1 MALDF
6 DVIVIG
12 SGFGAAVAAI
22 DQAGKGKTVFI
33 LERGVWWLTPE
44 LSRENP
50 MNPLLKTQPVQYWPR
65 PDHRRG
71 LVDFLAFVKVNGVAG
86 ALQDFGNGAY
96 ECVTGKARPRP
107 LFGNSNSVCEDVMW
121 GSSVRG
127 G

>member
-44 LSRENP
+44 LSAENP
-50 MNPLLKTQPVQYWPR
+50 MPPFLKSHPTTQPIQYWPR
-65 PDHRRG
+65 PDHRSG
-71 LVDFLAFVKVNGVAG
+71 LIDFLSVVKATGVLGDLQGFANGVAQFFSG
-86 ALQDFGNGAY
+86 R
-96 ECVTGKARPRP
+96 KRPQP
-107 LFGNSNSVCEDVMW
+107 L
-121 GSSVRG
+121 
-127 G
+127 

>member
-1 MALDF
+1 MALDI

-44 LSRENP
+44 LSAENP
-50 MNPLLKTQPVQYWPR
+50 MNPFLKTQPVQYWPR

-71 LVDFLAFVKVNGVAG
+71 LVDFLAVVKANGVAAVLPHAPDARSPG
-86 ALQDFGNGAY
+86 RSSR
-96 ECVTGKARPRP
+96 GKA
-107 LFGNSNSVCEDVMW
+107 
-121 GSSVRG
+121 
-127 G
+127 